1 MSNNSV
7 FNMSVCTI
15 GIVIFLIHIINI
27 LIKRERRK
35 DERALL
41 DFLIFTSI
49 HFATYLTFTAIKTVY
64 TSNAYVIAFYTI
76 FYIMNNLEVLLL
88 FRYMLSYVDLET
100 KTIRAL
106 SIINISLFFVYIALD
121 IVNIFTGIFFTASG
135 GEYLRAKTMI
145 ISQGYQLVMFVIVFV
160 VTVFNKKLNLREKTA
175 FGAYCVLPL
184 IAIFLQNAFKGYA
197 IAYLSI
203 IFAVEVLFLFL
214 NVQKNIALSR
224 EEEKNKEAQI
234 KLMLSQIQPHFIYNS
249 LSAISTLITI
259 DPDKAQEALD
269 RFTEYLRHNLSSLT
283 ATRLINFKD
292 ELKHIKTYI
301 ALEQMRFNNRIN
313 VIYDIQVDDFSIPPL
328 CIQPLVE
335 NAIKHGI
342 LKKIEG
348 GTLTISTYERNNYY
362 VVDIKD
368 DGVGFNMEDVD
379 FESNKHVG
387 LNNIRYRIDT
397 MCHGDITVN
406 SKIGEGTEVIVTFAK

>member
-1 MSNNSV
+1 MGYNVV

-15 GIVIFLIHIINI
+15 GIVIFLLHIINI
-27 LIKRERRK
+27 LIKKERRK
-35 DERALL
+35 DERLLL

-88 FRYMLSYVDLET
+88 FRYMLNYVDLET
-100 KTIRAL
+100 KTIKAL
-106 SIINISLFFVYIALD
+106 SILNISLFFSFIILD
-121 IVNIFTGIFFTASG
+121 IVNIFTGIFFTASD
-135 GEYLRAKTMI
+135 GEYIRAKTMI

-175 FGAYCVLPL
+175 FATYCVLPL

-214 NVQKNIALSR
+214 NVQKNIALTR

-283 ATRLINFKD
+283 ATRLIDFKD

-313 VIYDIQVDDFSIPPL
+313 VVYDIQVDDFSIPPL

-406 SKIGEGTEVIVTFAK
+406 SKIDEGTEVIVTFAK

>member
-7 FNMSVCTI
+7 FNMSVCII
-15 GIVIFLIHIINI
+15 GIVIFLLHIINI
-27 LIKRERRK
+27 LIKKERRK
-35 DERALL
+35 DERSLL

-88 FRYMLSYVDLET
+88 FRYVLNYVDLET
-100 KTIRAL
+100 KTIKAL
-106 SIINISLFFVYIALD
+106 SIINISLFFSFIILD
-121 IVNIFTGIFFTASG
+121 IINIFTGIFFTASD
-135 GEYLRAKTMI
+135 GEYIRAKTMI

-160 VTVFNKKLNLREKTA
+160 VTIFNKKLNLREKTA

-214 NVQKNIALSR
+214 NVQKNIALTR

>member
-1 MSNNSV
+1 MSNNTV
-7 FNMSVCTI
+7 FNMSVCII

-27 LIKRERRK
+27 LIKREKRK
-35 DERALL
+35 DERCLF
-41 DFLIFTSI
+41 DFLVFTAI

-76 FYIMNNLEVLLL
+76 FYIMNNIEVVLL

-100 KTIRAL
+100 KTIKAL
-106 SIINISLFFVYIALD
+106 SIVNISLFFIYIVLD
-121 IVNIFTGIFFTASG
+121 IINIFSGIFFGAEN

-145 ISQGYQLVMFVIVFV
+145 ISQGYQFVMFVIIFV
-160 VTVFNKKLNLREKTA
+160 VTVFNKKLVVREKTA
-175 FGAYCVLPL
+175 FAFYCVLPL
-184 IAIFLQNAFKGYA
+184 VAIILQNSFKGYA

-214 NVQKNIALSR
+214 NVQKNIALTR

-249 LSAISTLITI
+249 LSAISTLISI

-269 RFTEYLRHNLSSLT
+269 KFTEYLRHNLSSLSE
-283 ATRLINFKD
+283 TRLINFKD

-301 ALEQMRFNNRIN
+301 ALEQMRFSNRIN
-313 VIYDIQVDDFSIPPL
+313 VIYDIQVEDFSIPPL
-328 CIQPLVE
+328 CIQPIVE

-348 GTLTISTYERNNYY
+348 GTLTIKTYEKNNSY

-368 DGVGFNMEDVD
+368 DGVGFNIEDVD
-379 FESNKHVG
+379 FDSNKHFG
-387 LNNIRYRIDT
+387 LNNIKYRIDT
-397 MCHGDITVN
+397 MCHGDITIN